1 LIFEIKEPDQCGA
14 LALVFAV
21 FAGALF
27 ILLSGASV
35 FALLAAFALALALAG
50 TTGFGGGVGSGC
62 VVQNQAPK
70 MIKMIT
76 MIRGANHFIF
86 EISLSSGYGVF
97 NCLKVM

>member
-1 LIFEIKEPDQCGA
+1 MDPTGQCGA
-14 LALVFAV
+14 LALVLTVAV
-21 FAGALF
+21 F
-27 ILLSGASV
+27 V
-35 FALLAAFALALALAG
+35 FAAFALALTFAG
-50 TTGFGGGVGSGC
+50 TIAFGGGVGSGC